1 MQNLAQF
8 CVIACVHRDCP
19 ETDACS
25 VWKYLNPVRSTMSA
39 RLTEQDKELPT
50 PASSSAGCAPTAHVS
65 MMLAS
70 MSSLGA
76 FATTCLP
83 AAQTSVKSIVSA
95 TPISS
100 IGGGGD
106 QRRRG
111 LAAQATACAH

>member
-1 MQNLAQF
+1 MRLTA
-8 CVIACVHRDCP
+8 
-19 ETDACS
+19 
-25 VWKYLNPVRSTMSA
+25 SA

-50 PASSSAGCAPTAHVS
+50 PSSAGCAPTAHVS

-111 LAAQATACAH
+111 IAAQATACAH